1 MKLVDELYEIY
12 RGRLQGSDEDL
23 DMITLAVVE
32 QLSNKEIFSII
43 KEMNEEELQYF
54 FRVYLFEA
62 LREKFNNDALEEGW
76 QEKNFYH

>member
-76 QEKNFYH
+76 QEKNLYH

>member
-1 MKLVDELYEIY
+1 MKLIDELYEIY

-54 FRVYLFEA
+54 FRLYLFEA
-62 LREKFNNDALEEGW
+62 LKEKFNNDGMDEDW
-76 QEKNFYH
+76 QGKNLYH